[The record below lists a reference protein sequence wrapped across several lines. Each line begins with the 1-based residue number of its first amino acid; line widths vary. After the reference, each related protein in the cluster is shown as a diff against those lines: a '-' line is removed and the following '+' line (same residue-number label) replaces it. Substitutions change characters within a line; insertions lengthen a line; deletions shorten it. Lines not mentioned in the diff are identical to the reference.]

1 MLGVSVRAG
10 RLSAPRRRGGCLKG
24 ARAPVARPATHPH
37 SAAAQV
43 HSPLPPVSH
52 ARTQHLSPKAF
63 AGLAIGAIGVVF
75 GDIGTSPLYAL
86 KEAFIHLG
94 HHERDI
100 DEELVRGMLSL
111 MFWLLFF
118 VVNVKYIFTITRAAN
133 RGEGGIFALLSLIP
147 RGLSASARRGRFI
160 MSMLAIAG
168 AGLLFGDGI
177 ITPSISVLSAV
188 EGLIVF
194 NPALEPVV
202 VPTVVVILIGVFYF
216 QQFGT
221 AKIGVVF
228 GPVMIVWFVALGLL
242 GLGGIMKM
250 PSIMTA
256 VNPMYAIAL
265 AMHHPGEVFFLLGA
279 IVLVV
284 TGAEALYADMG
295 HFGIGPIRVGWY
307 LLVAPALVLNYFGQ
321 GAAVLSGMSD
331 GTLDP
336 TKAETFNPF
345 YSLVPQPLLIP
356 AVILSTAATIIASQ
370 AMISGVFSMVRQAI
384 RLNMLPRL
392 EVIHT
397 SGEQEGQIYIPSVN
411 SLMLVGCL
419 FTVLLFPTSTSLA
432 SAYGIAVTA
441 LMGITTILFAV
452 VARRLWRW
460 RRRWVMVLVGA
471 FLVVDLLL
479 FAANAPKI
487 LTGGWFALAI
497 GFLAFLV
504 MSTWVQGSF
513 FIGRKLAEETQ
524 SIHDFLGELW
534 TDAIPRVPGTAVF
547 LTTNY
552 NTPLALKHFVEHA
565 HVLHQQVVLMT
576 IVSSNL
582 PVVPA
587 GRQIRVEW
595 LPDGVWKITALC
607 GFMESPNI
615 PRFLERAKAH
625 GFNFDAEQT
634 TYFARRTSVVPTG
647 TSKMSGWRKRLYS
660 TLARNSVDAT
670 RSFSLPPDRVVD
682 FGAQVEL

>member
-1 MLGVSVRAG
+1 MS
-10 RLSAPRRRGGCLKG
+10 
-24 ARAPVARPATHPH
+24 H
-37 SAAAQV
+37 S
-43 HSPLPPVSH
+43 
-52 ARTQHLSPKAF
+52 RTQHLSKSAF
-63 AGLAIGAIGVVF
+63 AALAIGAIGVVF

-94 HHERDI
+94 KHERDI
-100 DEELVRGMLSL
+100 DEEIVRGMLSL
-111 MFWLLFF
+111 VFWLLIF
-118 VVNVKYIFTITRAAN
+118 VVNVKYIFTITRASN

-147 RGLSASARRGRFI
+147 RGLSAGARRGRFI
-160 MSMLAIAG
+160 MSMLAIGG

-194 NPALEPVV
+194 NSSLEPIV
-202 VPTVVVILIGVFYF
+202 VPIVVIILIGIFYF

-221 AKIGVVF
+221 AKIGVIF
-228 GPVMIVWFVALGLL
+228 GPIMILWFVVIAALGI
-242 GLGGIMKM
+242 GGIMQM
-250 PSIMTA
+250 PSILNSA
-256 VNPMYAIAL
+256 NPMYAL
-265 AMHHPGEVFFLLGA
+265 ELLVHSPMEVFFLLGA

-295 HFGIGPIRVGWY
+295 HFGIGPIRIGWY
-307 LLVAPALVLNYFGQ
+307 MLVAPALMLNYFGQ
-321 GAAVLSGMSD
+321 GAAVLTGMESGL
-331 GTLDP
+331 LDP

-345 YSLVPQPLLIP
+345 YSLVPAPLLIP
-356 AVILSTAATIIASQ
+356 AVILSTVATIVASQ
-370 AMISGVFSMVRQAI
+370 AMISGVFSMTRQAI

-392 EVIHT
+392 EIVHT
-397 SGEQEGQIYIPSVN
+397 SGEQEGQIYVPSVN

-441 LMGITTILFAV
+441 LMAITTILFAV

-460 RRRWVMVLVGA
+460 RRRWVMVMVGA

-497 GFLAFLV
+497 AFGGFVV
-504 MSTWVQGSF
+504 MSTWVQGSY

-565 HVLHQQVVLMT
+565 HVLHEQVVLMT

-587 GRQIRVEW
+587 SRQIRVEW

-615 PRFLERAKAH
+615 PRFLERAKTQ

-647 TSKMSGWRKRLYS
+647 ISKMSGWRKRLYA
-660 TLARNSVDAT
+660 TLSRNSVDAT

>member
-1 MLGVSVRAG
+1 
-10 RLSAPRRRGGCLKG
+10 
-24 ARAPVARPATHPH
+24 
-37 SAAAQV
+37 
-43 HSPLPPVSH
+43 VSH
-52 ARTQHLSPKAF
+52 SRTQHLSPKAF
-63 AGLAIGAIGVVF
+63 AALAIGAIGVVF

-86 KEAFIHLG
+86 KEAFLHL
-94 HHERDI
+94 HEQGRPI
-100 DEELVRGMLSL
+100 DERLVRGMLSL
-111 MFWLLFF
+111 AFWMLFF

-147 RGLSASARRGRFI
+147 RGLSAQARRGRFI

-168 AGLLFGDGI
+168 AGLMFGDGI

-188 EGLIVF
+188 EGVTVF
-194 NPALEPVV
+194 NPNLNFIV
-202 VPTVVVILIGVFYF
+202 VPTVVVLLIGLFYF

-228 GPVMIVWFVALGLL
+228 GPIMIVWFVGLGLA
-242 GLGGIMKM
+242 GLGGILQK
-250 PSIMTA
+250 PEILSS
-256 VNPMYAIAL
+256 VNPAYAIHL
-265 AMHHPGEVFFLLGA
+265 IWHDPVEVFLLLGA
-279 IVLVV
+279 LVLVC

-295 HFGIGPIRVGWY
+295 HFGIGPIRAGWY
-307 LLVAPALVLNYFGQ
+307 ALVGPALVLNYFGQ
-321 GAAVLSGMSD
+321 GAAVLSGMES
-331 GTLDP
+331 GALDP
-336 TKAETFNPF
+336 TKSDTFNPF
-345 YSLVPQPLLIP
+345 YALVPEPLLIP
-356 AVILSTAATIIASQ
+356 AVVLSTAATIIASQ
-370 AMISGVFSMVRQAI
+370 AMISGVYSMTRQAI

-392 EVIHT
+392 EVEHT
-397 SGEQEGQIYIPSVN
+397 SGEQEGQIYIPYVN
-411 SLMLVGCL
+411 ALMLVGCL

-441 LMGITTILFAV
+441 LMAITTVLFAV

-460 RRRWVMVLVGA
+460 RRRWVSLLVGS
-471 FLVVDLLL
+471 FLIVDFTL
-479 FAANAPKI
+479 FAANAPKVA
-487 LTGGWFALAI
+487 TGGWFALAI
-497 GFLAFLV
+497 AFGVFIV

-513 FIGRKLAEETQ
+513 VIGRKLAEETQ
-524 SIHDFLGELW
+524 SIHDFLAELW

-552 NTPLALKHFVEHA
+552 NTPLALRHFVEHA
-565 HVLHQQVVLMT
+565 HVLHEQVVLMT

-587 GRQIRVEW
+587 ARQIRVEW

-615 PRFLERAKAH
+615 PRFLERAKQH
-625 GFNFDAEQT
+625 GFNFNPEQT

-647 TSKMSGWRKRLYS
+647 TSKMAGWRKRLYA

-670 RSFSLPPDRVVD
+670 RSFHLPPDRVVD